1 MNKLTAVLLDDE
13 SQNNEALRLKLE
25 LVCSEVEVIEMLT
38 DPLKAIQFLNQSPPI
53 DILFLDVEMPEL
65 NGFQVLDS
73 LHARN
78 EEVIMVTAYAEYAL
92 QAIKAEAIDYLLKP
106 VEYDELR
113 KAINKVHA
121 RKESL
126 HKLAWKQRTTVSS
139 NQKILLHSA
148 NEAHYIGLNEIISIK
163 GENNYSEFQLIS
175 GKKILISKTL
185 KDFEDQLSE
194 HRNFFRVHK
203 SSIINLEHV
212 KRLIKSDTLSIE
224 LSNLDKVD
232 VSLRKRNAFLQIL
245 DEGGWTSN

>member
-13 SQNNEALRLKLE
+13 NQNNVALRLKLE
-25 LVCSEVEVIEMLT
+25 LVCSEVEVVAMFT
-38 DPLKAIQFLNQSPPI
+38 DPLKAIQFLLQSPRI

-113 KAINKVHA
+113 KAINKVHS

-126 HKLAWKQRTTVSS
+126 HKFSWKQWTPSSS
-139 NQKILLHSA
+139 NHKILLHSA
-148 NEAHYIGLNEIISIK
+148 NEAHYLSLNEIISIK
-163 GENNYSEFQLIS
+163 GENNYSEFQVIG

-185 KDFEDQLSE
+185 KDFEEQLSE

-203 SSIINLEHV
+203 SNIINLEHV
-212 KRLIKSDTLSIE
+212 KRLIKSDTLTIE
-224 LSNLDKVD
+224 LSNFEKVD